1 MISCYTHGATEMQM
15 ENLWAMLLQRGHNHP
30 SFYFG
35 KRPAASFHNI
45 NGLAN
50 HEYHTLPNCHRLIID
65 QTKIK
70 LLCSALGFCGFK
82 RGLLVQTR
90 SSKDRCSTDQTIIL
104 GLQIFLDYRS
114 LSSIGQKILMMLPP
128 PLHITPFFDLIS
140 SFEAV
145 WMFSES
151 YSSSF
156 RFLIFLP
163 FCIFVL
169 VNL

>member
-128 PLHITPFFDLIS
+128 PLLITPFLDLIS
-140 SFEAV
+140 SLEAV

-163 FCIFVL
+163 FCLFVFL
-169 VNL
+169 S

>member
-1 MISCYTHGATEMQM
+1 MQM

-70 LLCSALGFCGFK
+70 LLCSALGLCGFK
-82 RGLLVQTR
+82 RGRSVQTR
-90 SSKDRCSTDQTIIL
+90 SSKDGCGTDQQSSYI
-104 GLQIFLDYRS
+104 YRY
-114 LSSIGQKILMMLPP
+114 
-128 PLHITPFFDLIS
+128 F
-140 SFEAV
+140 
-145 WMFSES
+145 
-151 YSSSF
+151 
-156 RFLIFLP
+156 
-163 FCIFVL
+163 
-169 VNL
+169 

>member
-128 PLHITPFFDLIS
+128 PLLITPFFDLIS

-163 FCIFVL
+163 FCLFVFL
-169 VNL
+169 S

>member
-90 SSKDRCSTDQTIIL
+90 SSKDRCSTDQTITL
-104 GLQIFLDYRS
+104 SLQIFLDYRS
-114 LSSIGQKILMMLPP
+114 LSSIGQKILMI
-128 PLHITPFFDLIS
+128 HTPAQFPIRPFYDLRS
-140 SFEAV
+140 SLEVV
-145 WMFSES
+145 WMFPEFIIFFSS
-151 YSSSF
+151 YLSSF
-156 RFLIFLP
+156 FVYLS
-163 FCIFVL
+163 FCPS
-169 VNL
+169 

>member
-128 PLHITPFFDLIS
+128 P
-140 SFEAV
+140 
-145 WMFSES
+145 
-151 YSSSF
+151 SSSPPF
-156 RFLIFLP
+156 SILLVHLRPSGCFLSPIHHLFVFLS
-163 FCIFVL
+163 FCLFVYL
-169 VNL
+169 YFCPS

>member
-1 MISCYTHGATEMQM
+1 MISCYNHGATEMQM

-70 LLCSALGFCGFK
+70 LLCSALGLCGFK
-82 RGLLVQTR
+82 RGHSVQTR
-90 SSKDRCSTDQTIIL
+90 SSKDGCGTDQTIIL

-114 LSSIGQKILMMLPP
+114 LSSIGQKILMIP
-128 PLHITPFFDLIS
+128 PLHGKIHLK
-140 SFEAV
+140 
-145 WMFSES
+145 
-151 YSSSF
+151 
-156 RFLIFLP
+156 FLF
-163 FCIFVL
+163 
-169 VNL
+169 

>member
-128 PLHITPFFDLIS
+128 PLLIPPFFDLIS

-163 FCIFVL
+163 FCLFVFL
-169 VNL
+169 S